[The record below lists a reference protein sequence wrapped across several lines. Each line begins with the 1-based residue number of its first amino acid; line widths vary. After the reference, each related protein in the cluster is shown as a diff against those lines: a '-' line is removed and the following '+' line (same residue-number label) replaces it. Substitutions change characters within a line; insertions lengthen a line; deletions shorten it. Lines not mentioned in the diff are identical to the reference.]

1 MKADIVILSRNDELA
16 AKAVSSVADFCDMSK
31 IGRLVVGWTGEPR
44 SAGLYMLTKLADGLG
59 FETRVEQMEYNFARC
74 NNALVAKHCSSEA
87 VLFMNDDVELRSDA
101 VSACLDTLGDEK
113 VGTVGIKLLF
123 PDGTIQHA
131 GIFAAWKSDASLR
144 GVGHI
149 GYKSRAEFPDLWTAG
164 STGACMMTRRKD
176 FVAVGGFDEGYERCF
191 EDVQY
196 NLEMPAKLGLRNVT
210 LNSVSAVHA
219 ESATR
224 KQSFS
229 AGDVAKLAKYWAQNA
244 AALLKALAKKPAVYS
259 RYEGRNA

>member
-16 AKAVSSVADFCDMSK
+16 AKAVSSVAKFCDMSK
-31 IGRLVVGWTGEPR
+31 IGRLVIGWTGEPC
-44 SAGLYMLTKLADGLG
+44 SAGLYMLMKLADGLG
-59 FETRVEQMEYNFARC
+59 FETRVEQMEYNFAKC

-87 VLFMNDDVELRSDA
+87 VLFMNDDVELLSDA
-101 VSACLDTLGDEK
+101 VSSCLETLEDQK

-131 GIFAAWKSDASLR
+131 GIFAAWNDDGSFR
-144 GVGHI
+144 GVGHL
-149 GYKSRAEFPDLWTAG
+149 GYKSRAEFPDLWTLG

-176 FVAVGGFDEGYERCF
+176 FLAVGGFDEGYECCF

-196 NLEMPAKLGLRNVT
+196 NLEMSSKLGLRNVT

-224 KQSFS
+224 KQSFG
-229 AGDVAKLAKYWAQNA
+229 AGDVAKLAKYCDQNA
-244 AALLKALAKKPAVYS
+244 AAIQKALAKNPAVNS
-259 RYEGRNA
+259 RYEGRIA

>member
-1 MKADIVILSRNDELA
+1 MKTDIVILSRNDELA
-16 AKAVSSVADFCDMSK
+16 AKAVSSVAEFCDMSK
-31 IGRLVVGWTGEPR
+31 IGRLVIGWTGEPC
-44 SAGLYMLTKLADGLG
+44 SAGLYMLTKLVDGLD
-59 FETRVEQMEYNFARC
+59 FDARVEQMEYNFARC

-87 VLFMNDDVELRSDA
+87 VLFMNDDVELKSDA
-101 VSACLDTLGDEK
+101 VTPMLEALGDER
-113 VGTVGIKLLF
+113 VGTVGVRLNF

-131 GIFAAWKSDASLR
+131 GIFAAWNGDGSFR

-149 GYKSRAEFPDLWTAG
+149 GYRSRGEFPDLWTIG
-164 STGACMMTRRKD
+164 STGACVMTRRKD
-176 FVAVGGFDEGYERCF
+176 FLAVGGFDEGYEHCF

-196 NLEMPAKLGLRNVT
+196 NFEMPAKLGLRNVT

-229 AGDVAKLAKYWAQNA
+229 AGDVAKLAKYCDRNA
-244 AALLKALAKKPAVYS
+244 EAILKALAKKPAVNS
-259 RYEGRNA
+259 EYEGRNA

>member
-1 MKADIVILSRNDELA
+1 MKTDIVILTRDDELA
-16 AKAVSSVADFCDMSK
+16 AKAITSVAKFCDMSK
-31 IGRLVVGWTGEPR
+31 IGRLVVGWTGEPC
-44 SAGLYMLTKLADGLG
+44 SAGLYMLLKLANGLD
-59 FETRVEQMEYNFARC
+59 FDVRVEQMDYNFARC

-87 VLFMNDDVELRSDA
+87 VLFMNDDAYFQSDA
-101 VSACLDTLGDEK
+101 VTPMLEALGDER

-131 GIFAAWKSDASLR
+131 GIFAAWNDDGSFR

-149 GYKSRAEFPDLWTAG
+149 GYKSRAEFPDLWTIG

-176 FVAVGGFDEGYERCF
+176 FLAVGGFDERYECCF

-196 NLEMPAKLGLRNVT
+196 NFEMSAKLGLRNVT

-219 ESATR
+219 ESSTR
-224 KQSFS
+224 KQSFGG
-229 AGDVAKLAKYWAQNA
+229 GDGAKLAKYCDKNA
-244 AALLKALAKKPAVYS
+244 AAIQKVLAKNPAVNS
-259 RYEGRNA
+259 RYERN